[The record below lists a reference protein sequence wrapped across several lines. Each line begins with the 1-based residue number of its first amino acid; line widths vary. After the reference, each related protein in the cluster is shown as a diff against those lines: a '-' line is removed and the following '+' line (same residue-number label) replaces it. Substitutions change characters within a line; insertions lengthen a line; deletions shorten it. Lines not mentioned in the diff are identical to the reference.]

1 MCLYELYSALLTK
14 ISHFQLTAPVHYKTN
29 STYGTR
35 QGEASRQLRDGFF
48 HRWESVRD
56 AKLDLVTVPFTNCV
70 VQAALLNDHQI
81 LEDICQ
87 FREGHLL
94 KREKKDKLILQ
105 NFEKNW

>member
-1 MCLYELYSALLTK
+1 MILVVSYRLQFALLIK
-14 ISHFQLTAPVHYKTN
+14 VSRFQLTVPVHFKTN

-35 QGEASRQLRDGFF
+35 QGEASRQLMDGFF

-87 FREGHLL
+87 FQEGHLL
-94 KREKKDKLILQ
+94 K
-105 NFEKNW
+105 